1 MERNSTQTQTNSYK
15 AKQYYPLLPLY
26 QLPKYYAKASRK
38 DKTIVVNPIIGV
50 HS

>member
-1 MERNSTQTQTNSYK
+1 MQGY
-15 AKQYYPLLPLY
+15 AILPLY

-38 DKTIVVNPIIGV
+38 DKTILVNPTIGA